1 MNVFTVDNPIMNTIL
16 PLTMCIPDA
25 MGVLTS
31 LVIVFLP
38 AESVI
43 EVKEA
48 KIGENGSGIISHLIL
63 LEKTKQSNGFIPPFS
78 GITANYTW
86 NNTPST

>member
-16 PLTMCIPDA
+16 QLTMCIPDA

-48 KIGENGSGIISHLIL
+48 KIG
-63 LEKTKQSNGFIPPFS
+63 
-78 GITANYTW
+78 
-86 NNTPST
+86 